1 MGNFYLTMEETA
13 EEFHDEAQRYLS
25 VDCPKSAAMW
35 QRYGDN
41 EGHVFGS
48 INEILMAYETDQIH
62 LHSRI
67 AIPARA
73 LYNAATFLVNL
84 PPFRAVFLFL
94 SPDAKSAAI
103 FRLQLTSGGE
113 LGI

>member
-1 MGNFYLTMEETA
+1 MEIAAQLRENGFAVGGTCLTMEETA

-48 INEILMAYETDQIH
+48 INEI
-62 LHSRI
+62 
-67 AIPARA
+67 
-73 LYNAATFLVNL
+73 
-84 PPFRAVFLFL
+84 
-94 SPDAKSAAI
+94 
-103 FRLQLTSGGE
+103 
-113 LGI
+113 